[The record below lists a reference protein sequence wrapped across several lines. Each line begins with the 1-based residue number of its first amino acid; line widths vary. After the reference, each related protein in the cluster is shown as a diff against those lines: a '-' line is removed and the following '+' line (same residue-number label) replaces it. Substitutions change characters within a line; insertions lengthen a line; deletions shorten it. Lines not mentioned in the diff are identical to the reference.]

1 MNTERILQVAAEIE
15 AMPHAVVREDPDL
28 EFDLEFEN
36 AGFNMLM
43 WNDAE
48 PCGTVCCIG
57 GHIAPTGGD
66 RLKQVADQLG
76 LTLDTAD
83 LLCYPILPTDDWGRI
98 TPAQAARVLRH
109 LAETGKVDWSIIKAS
124 AP

>member
-15 AMPHAVVREDPDL
+15 AMPHAVEREDPDL

-36 AGFNMLM
+36 AGFNMLT

-57 GHIAPTGGD
+57 GHIAPTGND
-66 RLKQVADQLG
+66 KLTQVAQQLG
-76 LTLDTAD
+76 ISIDTAD
-83 LLCYPILPTDDWGRI
+83 LLCHPLLPVYDWGRI